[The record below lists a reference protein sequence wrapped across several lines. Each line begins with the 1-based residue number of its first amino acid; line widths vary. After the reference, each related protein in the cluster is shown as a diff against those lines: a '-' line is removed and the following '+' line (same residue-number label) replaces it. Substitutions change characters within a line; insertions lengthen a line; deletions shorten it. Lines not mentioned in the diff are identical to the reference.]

1 MSFYLPFKR
10 ISLVKN
16 RVLYLAMLFI
26 SPACLALSAGEH
38 NKDTR
43 LTHVISDYRMSLAA
57 LPLDYSLL
65 EKIQLP
71 GVMLQRYNLNSQ
83 AWSPQ
88 GVVSPER
95 WQNTVDIY
103 IPDSARENNALV
115 VINNGSNND
124 GSGSPVAPTNFSEEE
139 LTRIAVATRTVV
151 ISVSNVPNQVLSYQ
165 GVTPPLAEDDS
176 VAYSWRLFIGDA
188 QKYQNASLHIPMAA
202 SVSQAFRLAKKE
214 LAQHNIT
221 KFIVAGASKRGWAAW
236 LTALS
241 DPDVDAV
248 VPFVMDMLDTKKSLE
263 HMYQSYGKNWP
274 VAFYPYYKQGVD
286 QQIGTGEF
294 ESLMTLEDPLAY
306 LNTDMGDRLKI
317 DKYIINASGD
327 DFYVPDNSHFYY
339 DQLPGSKSLRV
350 VPDSSHNGILS
361 VAEQSLITFVNR
373 FQEKQKL
380 PEITE
385 KVQNT
390 GDGKKELA
398 VSFSEKPSTVLQW
411 TARNPVARDFR
422 YACDVRYNPV
432 PVSLSGGGDALSIP
446 LTTPDSGWQAT
457 YIEATFSDGYVAT
470 TQVYITPDEKYPETA
485 PPSAGAACQT
495 LPGRG
500 LTPTPAKQ

>member
-1 MSFYLPFKR
+1 MKIR
-10 ISLVKN
+10 T
-16 RVLYLAMLFI
+16 LYMAMLFI
-26 SPACLALSAGEH
+26 SPAGLALSAGEN
-38 NKDTR
+38 NKNID
-43 LTHVISDYRMSLAA
+43 LTHVISDYRISLTS

-65 EKIQLP
+65 EKKQRP
-71 GVMLQRYNLNSQ
+71 GVMLQRFNLNSQ
-83 AWSPQ
+83 TWSPQ

-95 WQNTVDIY
+95 WQNGVDIY
-103 IPDSARENNALV
+103 IPDSAREKNALV
-115 VINNGSNND
+115 VINNGSNNN
-124 GSGSPVAPTNFSEEE
+124 GSGTPVAPTNFNEEE
-139 LTRIAVATRTVV
+139 LSRIAIATRTVV

-165 GVTPPLAEDDS
+165 GVTTPLGEDNS
-176 VAYSWRLFIGDA
+176 VAYSWKLFIGDTH
-188 QKYQNASLHIPMAA
+188 KYQDASLHIPMAA

-214 LAQHNIT
+214 LTQQNIN
-221 KFIVAGASKRGWAAW
+221 KFIVTGASKRGWAAW

-241 DPDVDAV
+241 APDVGAV
-248 VPFVMDMLDTKKSLE
+248 VPFAMDLLNTQKSLE

-274 VAFYPYYKQGVD
+274 VAFYPYYNQGID
-286 QQIGTGEF
+286 QQVGTDKF
-294 ESLMTLEDPLAY
+294 ARLMRLDYPLTY

-339 DQLPGSKSLRV
+339 GLLPGSKSLRV
-350 VPDSSHNGILS
+350 VPNSTHNGILS

-385 KVQNT
+385 NVQSR
-390 GDGKKELA
+390 GDGKKEL
-398 VSFSEKPSTVLQW
+398 VVNFSEKPVAILQW
-411 TARNPVARDFR
+411 TARNPAARDFR
-422 YACDVRYNPV
+422 YACDIKYNSV
-432 PVSLSGGGDALSIP
+432 PVSLATGDNTLSIS

-457 YIEATFSDGYVAT
+457 YIEATFTDGYVAT

-485 PPSAGAACQT
+485 PPSIDASCQT

-500 LTPTPAKQ
+500 LSPTPVKQ

>member
-1 MSFYLPFKR
+1 MKIR
-10 ISLVKN
+10 A
-16 RVLYLAMLFI
+16 LYMAILFI
-26 SPACLALSAGEH
+26 SPACLALSSPGEKYKTT
-38 NKDTR
+38 N

-65 EKIQLP
+65 ENKQLP
-71 GVMLQRYNLNSQ
+71 GVMLQRYKLNSQ

-95 WQNTVDIY
+95 WQNGVDIY
-103 IPDSARENNALV
+103 LPDSARENNALV
-115 VINNGSNND
+115 VINNGSNNN

-165 GVTPPLAEDDS
+165 GVTTPLAEDDS
-176 VAYSWRLFIGDA
+176 VAYSWRLFIGDT

-221 KFIVAGASKRGWAAW
+221 KFIVTGASKRGWAAW

-248 VPFVMDMLDTKKSLE
+248 VPFVMDLLDTKNSLE

-286 QQIGTGEF
+286 QQIGTDEF
-294 ESLMTLEDPLAY
+294 ASLMTLEDPLTY

-350 VPDSSHNGILS
+350 VPNSSHNGILS

-385 KVQNT
+385 KVQNS
-390 GDGKKELA
+390 GEGKKELA
-398 VSFSEKPSTVLQW
+398 VSFSEKPATVLQW
-411 TARNPVARDFR
+411 TAMNPAARDFR
-422 YACDVRYNPV
+422 YACDVKYNSV
-432 PVSLSGGGDALSIP
+432 PVSLTGGNDTLSIP
-446 LTTPDSGWQAT
+446 LTPPDSGWQAT

-470 TQVYITPDEKYPETA
+470 TQVYITPDDKYPETA

-500 LTPTPAKQ
+500 LIPTPAKQ

>member
-1 MSFYLPFKR
+1 MKIR
-10 ISLVKN
+10 T
-16 RVLYLAMLFI
+16 LYMAMLFI
-26 SPACLALSAGEH
+26 SPAGLALSAGEN
-38 NKDTR
+38 NKNID
-43 LTHVISDYRMSLAA
+43 LTHVISDYRISLTS

-65 EKIQLP
+65 EKKQRP
-71 GVMLQRYNLNSQ
+71 GVMLQRFNLNSQ
-83 AWSPQ
+83 TWSPQ

-95 WQNTVDIY
+95 WQNGVDIY
-103 IPDSARENNALV
+103 IPDSAREKNALV
-115 VINNGSNND
+115 VINNGSNNN
-124 GSGSPVAPTNFSEEE
+124 GSGTPVAPTNFNEEE
-139 LTRIAVATRTVV
+139 LSRIAIATRTVV

-165 GVTPPLAEDDS
+165 GVTTPLGEDNS
-176 VAYSWRLFIGDA
+176 VAYSWKLFIGDTH
-188 QKYQNASLHIPMAA
+188 KYQDASLHIPMAA

-214 LAQHNIT
+214 LTQQNIN
-221 KFIVAGASKRGWAAW
+221 KFIVTGASKRGWAAW

-241 DPDVDAV
+241 DPDVGAV
-248 VPFVMDMLDTKKSLE
+248 VPFAMDLLNTQKSLE

-274 VAFYPYYKQGVD
+274 VAFYPYYNQGID
-286 QQIGTGEF
+286 QQIGTDKF
-294 ESLMTLEDPLAY
+294 ARLMRLEDPLTY

-339 DQLPGSKSLRV
+339 GLLPGSKSLRV
-350 VPDSSHNGILS
+350 VPNSTHNGILS

-385 KVQNT
+385 NVQSR
-390 GDGKKELA
+390 GDGKKEL
-398 VSFSEKPSTVLQW
+398 VVNFSEKPVAILQW
-411 TARNPVARDFR
+411 TARNPAARDFR
-422 YACDVRYNPV
+422 YACDIKYNSV
-432 PVSLSGGGDALSIP
+432 PVSLATGDNTLSIS

-457 YIEATFSDGYVAT
+457 YIEATFTDRYVAT

-485 PPSAGAACQT
+485 PPSIEASCQT

-500 LTPTPAKQ
+500 LSPTPVKQ

>member
-1 MSFYLPFKR
+1 MKIR
-10 ISLVKN
+10 T
-16 RVLYLAMLFI
+16 LYMAMLFI
-26 SPACLALSAGEH
+26 SPAGLALSAGEN
-38 NKDTR
+38 NKNID
-43 LTHVISDYRMSLAA
+43 LTHVISDYRISLTS

-65 EKIQLP
+65 EKKQRP
-71 GVMLQRYNLNSQ
+71 GVMLQRFNLNSQ
-83 AWSPQ
+83 TWSPQ

-95 WQNTVDIY
+95 WQNGVDIY
-103 IPDSARENNALV
+103 IPDSAREKNALV
-115 VINNGSNND
+115 VINNGSNNN
-124 GSGSPVAPTNFSEEE
+124 GSGTPVAPTNFNEEE
-139 LTRIAVATRTVV
+139 LSRIAIATRTVV

-165 GVTPPLAEDDS
+165 GVTTPLGEDNS
-176 VAYSWRLFIGDA
+176 VAYSWKLFIGDTH
-188 QKYQNASLHIPMAA
+188 KYQDASLHIPMAA

-214 LAQHNIT
+214 LTQQNIN
-221 KFIVAGASKRGWAAW
+221 KFIVTGASKRGWAAW

-241 DPDVDAV
+241 DPDVGAV
-248 VPFVMDMLDTKKSLE
+248 VPFAMDLLNTQKSLE

-274 VAFYPYYKQGVD
+274 VAFYPYYNQGID
-286 QQIGTGEF
+286 QQVGTDKF
-294 ESLMTLEDPLAY
+294 ARLMRLEDPLTY

-339 DQLPGSKSLRV
+339 GLLPGSKSLRV
-350 VPDSSHNGILS
+350 VPNSTHNGILS

-385 KVQNT
+385 NVQSR
-390 GDGKKELA
+390 GDGKKEL
-398 VSFSEKPSTVLQW
+398 VVNFSEKPVAILQW
-411 TARNPVARDFR
+411 TARSPAARDFR
-422 YACDVRYNPV
+422 YACDIKYNSV
-432 PVSLSGGGDALSIP
+432 PVSLATGDNTLSIS

-457 YIEATFSDGYVAT
+457 YIEATFTDGYVAT

-485 PPSAGAACQT
+485 PPSIDASCQT

-500 LTPTPAKQ
+500 LSPTPVKQ

>member
-1 MSFYLPFKR
+1 MKIR
-10 ISLVKN
+10 I
-16 RVLYLAMLFI
+16 LYLAMLFI
-26 SPACLALSAGEH
+26 SPACLALSAGEY
-38 NKDTR
+38 NKNTS

-65 EKIQLP
+65 EKKQLP

-95 WQNTVDIY
+95 WQNGVNIY

-115 VINNGSNND
+115 IINNGSNNN
-124 GSGSPVAPTNFSEEE
+124 GSGSPVAPTDFSEEE

-165 GVTPPLAEDDS
+165 GVTTPLAEDDS

-188 QKYQNASLHIPMAA
+188 QKYQKASLHIPMAA

-248 VPFVMDMLDTKKSLE
+248 VPFVMDLLDTKKSLE

-286 QQIGTGEF
+286 QQIGTDEF
-294 ESLMTLEDPLAY
+294 ASLMTLEDPLTY
-306 LNTDMGDRLKI
+306 LNTDIGDRLKI

-350 VPDSSHNGILS
+350 VPNSSHNGILS

-373 FQEKQKL
+373 FQEKQKF

-385 KVQNT
+385 KVQNS
-390 GDGKKELA
+390 GEGKKELA
-398 VSFSEKPSTVLQW
+398 VSFSEKPATVLLW
-411 TARNPVARDFR
+411 TARNPTARDFR
-422 YACDVRYNPV
+422 YACDVRYNSV
-432 PVSLSGGGDALSIP
+432 PLSLTGGNDTLSIP
-446 LTTPDSGWQAT
+446 LTPPDSGWQST

-470 TQVYITPDEKYPETA
+470 TQVYITPDDKYPETA

-500 LTPTPAKQ
+500 LIPTPAKQ

>member
-1 MSFYLPFKR
+1 MKIR
-10 ISLVKN
+10 T
-16 RVLYLAMLFI
+16 LYMAMLFI
-26 SPACLALSAGEH
+26 SPAGLALSAGEN
-38 NKDTR
+38 NKNVD
-43 LTHVISDYRMSLAA
+43 LTHVISDYRISLTS

-65 EKIQLP
+65 EKKQRP
-71 GVMLQRYNLNSQ
+71 GVMLQRFNLNSQ
-83 AWSPQ
+83 TWSPQ

-95 WQNTVDIY
+95 WQNGVDIY
-103 IPDSARENNALV
+103 IPDSAREKNALV
-115 VINNGSNND
+115 VINNGSNNN
-124 GSGSPVAPTNFSEEE
+124 GSGTPVAPTNFNEEE
-139 LTRIAVATRTVV
+139 LSRIAIATRTVV

-165 GVTPPLAEDDS
+165 GVTTPLGEDNS
-176 VAYSWRLFIGDA
+176 VAYSWKLFIGDTH
-188 QKYQNASLHIPMAA
+188 KYQDASLHIPMAA

-214 LAQHNIT
+214 LTQQNIN
-221 KFIVAGASKRGWAAW
+221 KFIVTGASKRGWAAW

-241 DPDVDAV
+241 DPDVGAV
-248 VPFVMDMLDTKKSLE
+248 VPFAMDLLNTQKSLE

-274 VAFYPYYKQGVD
+274 VAFYPYYNQGID
-286 QQIGTGEF
+286 QQIGTDKF
-294 ESLMTLEDPLAY
+294 ARLMRLEDPLTY

-339 DQLPGSKSLRV
+339 GLLPGSKSLRV
-350 VPDSSHNGILS
+350 VPNSTHNGILS

-385 KVQNT
+385 NVQSR
-390 GDGKKELA
+390 GDGKKEL
-398 VSFSEKPSTVLQW
+398 VVNFSEKPVAILQW
-411 TARNPVARDFR
+411 TARNPAARDFR
-422 YACDVRYNPV
+422 YACDIKYNSV
-432 PVSLSGGGDALSIP
+432 PVSLTTGDNTLSIS

-457 YIEATFSDGYVAT
+457 YIEATFTDGYVAT

-485 PPSAGAACQT
+485 PPSIDASCQT

-500 LTPTPAKQ
+500 LSPTPVKQ

>member
-1 MSFYLPFKR
+1 MKIR
-10 ISLVKN
+10 T
-16 RVLYLAMLFI
+16 LYMAMLFI
-26 SPACLALSAGEH
+26 SPAGLALSAGEN
-38 NKDTR
+38 NKNID
-43 LTHVISDYRMSLAA
+43 LTHVISDYRISLTS

-65 EKIQLP
+65 EKKQRP
-71 GVMLQRYNLNSQ
+71 GVMLQRFNLNSQ
-83 AWSPQ
+83 TWSPQ

-95 WQNTVDIY
+95 WQNGVDIY
-103 IPDSARENNALV
+103 IPDSAREKNALV
-115 VINNGSNND
+115 VINNGSNNN
-124 GSGSPVAPTNFSEEE
+124 GSGTPVAPTNFNEEE
-139 LTRIAVATRTVV
+139 LSRIAIATRTVV

-165 GVTPPLAEDDS
+165 GVTTPLGEDNS
-176 VAYSWRLFIGDA
+176 VAYSWKLFIGDTH
-188 QKYQNASLHIPMAA
+188 KYQDASLHIPMAA

-214 LAQHNIT
+214 LTQQNIN
-221 KFIVAGASKRGWAAW
+221 KFIVTGASKRGWAAW

-241 DPDVDAV
+241 DPDVGAV
-248 VPFVMDMLDTKKSLE
+248 VPFALDLLNTQKSLE

-274 VAFYPYYKQGVD
+274 VAFYPYYNQGID
-286 QQIGTGEF
+286 QQVGTDKF
-294 ESLMTLEDPLAY
+294 ARLMRLEDPLTY

-339 DQLPGSKSLRV
+339 GLLPGSKSLRV
-350 VPDSSHNGILS
+350 VPNSTHNGILS

-385 KVQNT
+385 NVQSR
-390 GDGKKELA
+390 GDGKKEL
-398 VSFSEKPSTVLQW
+398 VVNFSEKPVAILQW
-411 TARNPVARDFR
+411 TARNPAARDFR
-422 YACDVRYNPV
+422 YACDIKYNSV
-432 PVSLSGGGDALSIP
+432 PVSLATGDNTLSIS

-457 YIEATFSDGYVAT
+457 YIEATFTDGYVAT

-485 PPSAGAACQT
+485 PPSIDASCQT

-500 LTPTPAKQ
+500 LSPTPVKQ